1 METAGGTGLNRA
13 PYRFATVQSESKPQ
27 DLNGSMRHTT
37 LKGEIGLRPIW
48 HVKQDRIRAHLF
60 LAVLA
65 YHGVHL
71 LRTLLQRQGIH
82 TSWAGIRNRLAGWM
96 RVTTTMQ
103 TNAGELVSIR
113 QDTLADAEEAALAR
127 AVGIEPQLH
136 RQRRRTRLRQLPES

>member
-1 METAGGTGLNRA
+1 MYIRRVETGRRRKAPGQKYHTFRRA
-13 PYRFATVQSESKPQ
+13 ESYWRLSEVEATFRS
-27 DLNGSMRHTT
+27 

-113 QDTLADAEEAALAR
+113 QDTLADAGEAALAR
-127 AVGIEPQLH
+127 AQ
-136 RQRRRTRLRQLPES
+136 TT